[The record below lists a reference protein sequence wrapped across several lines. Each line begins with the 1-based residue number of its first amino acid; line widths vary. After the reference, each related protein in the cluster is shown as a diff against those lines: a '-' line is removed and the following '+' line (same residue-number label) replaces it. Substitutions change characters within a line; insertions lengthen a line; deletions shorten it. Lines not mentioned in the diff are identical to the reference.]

1 MSQTVAGKRIAV
13 AGLAAFMVVAALFA
27 SVPSAFANTIE
38 KQWTVE
44 FTGTEMKD
52 EGSAAIAQT
61 IGGMQPGDSAKFTVD
76 LYESYDGAADWYMQN
91 EVLKTMEKSFTDANS
106 NSGGSYSYKLTFI
119 NPAGE
124 EKVILTNEVVSGDAG
139 TGSTQGLF
147 DATEATGDWFF
158 LETMAAKA
166 RAKVI
171 LEVAIDGE
179 THGNTYFDT
188 NAALKLKFAA
198 EPNVTDPG
206 VSGTGGT
213 PSEEQEK
220 DDETAT
226 SPTPQTN
233 TTQKK
238 ADDPKQLSQTGDA
251 IRMGIIALIAVLAAA
266 VLVVAVVRRRQNN
279 KDDKEGDAR

>member
-1 MSQTVAGKRIAV
+1 MRQTATGKHIAV
-13 AGLAAFMVVAALFA
+13 TGLAAFMVVVAALFA
-27 SVPSAFANTIE
+27 LVPSAFANTIE

-76 LYESYDGAADWYMQN
+76 LYESYDGAADWYMKN

-139 TGSTQGLF
+139 SGTTKGLF

-158 LETMAAKA
+158 LETLAAKA

-171 LEVAIDGE
+171 LEVSIDGE

-188 NAALKLKFAA
+188 NAVLKLSFAA
-198 EPNVTDPG
+198 EPNATDPG
-206 VSGTGGT
+206 VPGNGGDT
-213 PSEEQEK
+213 PKDEEK
-220 DDETAT
+220 
-226 SPTPQTN
+226 PTQTDKPA
-233 TTQKK
+233 KK
-238 ADDPKQLSQTGDA
+238 ADNPQKLSQTGDN
-251 IRMGIIALIAVLAAA
+251 IRMGIIALIVVLAGI
-266 VLVVAVVRRRQNN
+266 VLVVAIVRRRKSDQ
-279 KDDKEGDAR
+279 DSKEGDAR

>member
-1 MSQTVAGKRIAV
+1 MRQTATGKHIAV
-13 AGLAAFMVVAALFA
+13 TGLAAFMVAVAVLFVL
-27 SVPSAFANTIE
+27 VPSAFANTIE

-76 LYESYDGAADWYMQN
+76 LYESYDGAADWYMKN

-139 TGSTQGLF
+139 SGTTKGLF

-158 LETMAAKA
+158 LETLAAKA

-171 LEVAIDGE
+171 LEVSIDGE

-188 NAALKLKFAA
+188 NAVLKLSFAA
-198 EPNVTDPG
+198 EPNATDPG
-206 VSGTGGT
+206 VPGNGGDT
-213 PSEEQEK
+213 PKDEEK
-220 DDETAT
+220 
-226 SPTPQTN
+226 PTQTDKPA
-233 TTQKK
+233 KK
-238 ADDPKQLSQTGDA
+238 ADNPQKLSQTGDN
-251 IRMGIIALIAVLAAA
+251 IRMGIIALIVVLAGI
-266 VLVVAVVRRRQNN
+266 VLVVAIVRRRKSDQ
-279 KDDKEGDAR
+279 DSKEGDAR

>member
-1 MSQTVAGKRIAV
+1 MRQTAMGKHIAV
-13 AGLAAFMVVAALFA
+13 AGLAAFMVAVAALFA
-27 SVPSAFANTIE
+27 LVPSAFANTIE

-76 LYESYDGAADWYMQN
+76 LYESYDGAADWYMKN

-124 EKVILTNEVVSGDAG
+124 EKIILTNEVVSGDAG
-139 TGSTQGLF
+139 SGTTKGLF

-158 LETMAAKA
+158 LETLAAKA

-171 LEVAIDGE
+171 LEVSIDGE

-188 NAALKLKFAA
+188 NAVLKLSFAA
-198 EPNVTDPG
+198 EPNATDPG
-206 VSGTGGT
+206 VPGNGGDT
-213 PSEEQEK
+213 PKDEEE
-220 DDETAT
+220 
-226 SPTPQTN
+226 PTQTQ
-233 TTQKK
+233 TDKPKK
-238 ADDPKQLSQTGDA
+238 ADNPQKLSQTGDN
-251 IRMGIIALIAVLAAA
+251 IRMGIIALIVVLAGI
-266 VLVVAVVRRRQNN
+266 VLVVAIVRRRKSDQ
-279 KDDKEGDAR
+279 DSKEGDAR

>member
-1 MSQTVAGKRIAV
+1 MRQTAMGKHIAV
-13 AGLAAFMVVAALFA
+13 AGLAAFMVAVAALFA
-27 SVPSAFANTIE
+27 LVPSAFANTIE

-61 IGGMQPGDSAKFTVD
+61 IGGLQPGDSAKFTVD
-76 LYESYDGAADWYMQN
+76 LYESYDGAADWYMKN

-139 TGSTQGLF
+139 SGTTKGLF

-158 LETMAAKA
+158 LETLAAKA

-171 LEVAIDGE
+171 LEVSIDGE

-188 NAALKLKFAA
+188 NAVLKLSFAA
-198 EPNVTDPG
+198 EPNATDPG
-206 VSGTGGT
+206 VPGNGGDT
-213 PSEEQEK
+213 PKDEEK
-220 DDETAT
+220 
-226 SPTPQTN
+226 PTQTQ
-233 TTQKK
+233 TDKPKK
-238 ADDPKQLSQTGDA
+238 ADNPQKLSQTGDN
-251 IRMGIIALIAVLAAA
+251 IRMGIVALIVVLAGI
-266 VLVVAVVRRRQNN
+266 VLVVAIVRRRKSDQ
-279 KDDKEGDAR
+279 DSKEGDAR

>member
-1 MSQTVAGKRIAV
+1 MKLTAMGKHIAF
-13 AGLAAFMVVAALFA
+13 AGLATFMVVVAALFA
-27 SVPSAFANTIE
+27 LVPSAFANTIE

-52 EGSAAIAQT
+52 DGSAAIART

-76 LYESYDGAADWYMQN
+76 LYESYDGAADWYMKN

-139 TGSTQGLF
+139 SGTTKGLF

-158 LETMAAKA
+158 LETLAAKA

-171 LEVAIDGE
+171 LEVSIDGE

-188 NAALKLKFAA
+188 NAVLQLSFAA
-198 EPNVTDPG
+198 EPNAADPG
-206 VSGTGGT
+206 VPGNGGDT
-213 PSEEQEK
+213 PKDEEKPTQSDKPEK
-220 DDETAT
+220 
-226 SPTPQTN
+226 
-233 TTQKK
+233 K
-238 ADDPKQLSQTGDA
+238 LSQTGDT
-251 IRMGIIALIAVLAAA
+251 IRMGIIALIVALAGV
-266 VLVVAVVRRRQNN
+266 VLVTAIVRRRKNDQ
-279 KDDKEGDAR
+279 DSKEGDAR